1 MENTN
6 IINAMANYINENGIN
21 HEKIV
26 NSNGMSWMTT
36 AEWADVLGM
45 TISTSRMTSM
55 YKAGL
60 VLRVKDKAYFGDN
73 VYHYWPVNLKVTA
86 W

>member
-6 IINAMANYINENGIN
+6 IIIAMANYIKENGIN
-21 HEKIV
+21 HEKV
-26 NSNGMSWMTT
+26 VKSNGMSWMTT
-36 AEWADVLGM
+36 VEWADVLGM
-45 TISTSRMTSM
+45 KISTSRITSM

-73 VYHYWPVNLKVTA
+73 VYHYWPANLEVTA

>member
-1 MENTN
+1 MENTT
-6 IINAMANYINENGIN
+6 IINAMANYIKENGIN

-26 NSNGMSWMTT
+26 NSNGMSWMTAT
-36 AEWADVLGM
+36 EWTEVLGM
-45 TISTSRMTSM
+45 TISTSRMTAM
-55 YKAGL
+55 YKAGQ

-73 VYHYWPVNLKVTA
+73 VYHYWPANLEVSA

>member
-1 MENTN
+1 MENTD
-6 IINAMANYINENGIN
+6 IINAMANYIRENGIN

-26 NSNGMSWMTT
+26 KSNGMSWMTAT
-36 AEWADVLGM
+36 EWTDVLGM
-45 TISTSRMTSM
+45 KISTSRMTFM
-55 YKAGL
+55 YKEGL
-60 VLRVKDKAYFGDN
+60 VLRVKNKAYFGDN